1 MYVVFGNRVVD
12 SLDFEK
18 IIEDNSNFK
27 VIKDMSKGSKRED
40 VVAFNLSI
48 DVDILRDILSDDFN
62 LDELNE
68 DELFNEYLSLGE
80 ELATD
85 LEEFMPEDSK
95 IHVMSYKWDEGDN
108 TIKCILIIVH
118 EDFSEGRLKDVARRM
133 LNQCE

>member
-1 MYVVFGNRVVD
+1 MYVVFENRVVD

-48 DVDILRDILSDDFN
+48 DVDILKDILSDDFN

-68 DELFNEYLSLGE
+68 DELFNEYLSLAE

-85 LEEFMPEDSK
+85 LEEFMPKDSK

-118 EDFSEGRLKDVARRM
+118 ENFSEGKLKDISRRM